1 MNQLTV
7 QIKRESSS
15 KRLAT
20 RYGLTLPVTTTE
32 SSMELV
38 TIDLDFLDALPDSM
52 PYTKRLA
59 LLATRLR
66 VDKPVYS
73 VRVQM
78 TSKPFL
84 CRVVWLDREAIAQS
98 TSSSLAKNIAA
109 QTLLIN
115 LRE

>member
-7 QIKRESSS
+7 QITRESSS

-32 SSMELV
+32 ESVEFV
-38 TIDLDFLDALPDSM
+38 TVDLDALPDSM